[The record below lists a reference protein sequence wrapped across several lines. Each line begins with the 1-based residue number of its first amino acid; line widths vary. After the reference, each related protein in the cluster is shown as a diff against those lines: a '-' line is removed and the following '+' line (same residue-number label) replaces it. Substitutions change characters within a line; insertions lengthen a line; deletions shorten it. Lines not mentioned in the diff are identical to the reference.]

1 MTDVI
6 VVAVILVIVAAAAA
20 YIIKAKRSGVK
31 CVGCPA
37 GSACSGGCQSCT
49 GCASQ
54 SK

>member
-37 GSACSGGCQSCT
+37 GSTCNGACQSCS
-49 GCASQ
+49 GRASQ
-54 SK
+54 SE